1 MKQSL
6 ARLIRFSGLPV
17 LVRETICRKRAT
29 IVVYHDPAPEV
40 FEAHLAY
47 LVKRFRIIPLEQL
60 VEAIEQRD
68 WKRIPP
74 KSLCITFDD
83 GHRRN
88 FELLDLVKKYKV
100 PITGY
105 VCSGIVDTM
114 RHYWF
119 LDFADRADG
128 FKSLPNQ
135 VRLQRMAAENGYR
148 PEADYAD
155 RQALSKDE
163 MLEMGG
169 HGVDFQSHTVF
180 HPILVACSDEECWRE
195 VSESKRALEDL
206 LGDPVDHFAYPNGDY
221 GEREVAY
228 MQQAGY
234 RSARTVE
241 AGWNGPETN
250 LYALKSMVVSDNSSL
265 EQMITQLHGLNL
277 RAFRQRR
284 AARRR
289 NRTTEISEDAT

>member
-6 ARLIRFSGLPV
+6 ATLIRFSGLPF
-17 LVRETICRKRAT
+17 LVRETVCRRRAT

-47 LVKRFRIIPLEQL
+47 LAKHFRIISLEQL
-60 VEAIEQRD
+60 VGAIEQRD
-68 WKRIPP
+68 WKRIPA

-88 FELLDLVKKYKV
+88 YELLDLVKRYRV

-119 LDFADRADG
+119 LDFASRAEE
-128 FKSLPNQ
+128 FKALPNQ
-135 VRLQRMAAENGYR
+135 LRLQRMAAENGYR
-148 PEADYAD
+148 PEKEFAD
-155 RQALSKDE
+155 RQALSKAE
-163 MLEMGG
+163 MLEMRS

-180 HPILVACSDEECWRE
+180 HPILVACSDEECWLE
-195 VSESKRALEDL
+195 VSESKRELEEL
-206 LGDPVDHFAYPNGDY
+206 LGGPVEDFAYPNGDY
-221 GEREVAY
+221 GEREMAY

-241 AGWNGPETN
+241 SGWNGPDTN
-250 LYALKSMVVSDNSSL
+250 PYALRSMVVSDNSSL

-277 RAFRQRR
+277 RTFRQRR

-289 NRTTEISEDAT
+289 GRTTEMSEEAT

>member
-17 LVRETICRKRAT
+17 LVRATICRKRAT

-148 PEADYAD
+148 PETDYAD

-163 MLEMGG
+163 MLEMGR
-169 HGVDFQSHTVF
+169 HGVDFQSHTML
-180 HPILVACSDEECWRE
+180 HPILVACSDEECWLE
-195 VSESKRALEDL
+195 VSESKQTLEDL
-206 LGDPVDHFAYPNGDY
+206 LGEPVDHFAYPNGDY
-221 GEREVAY
+221 GEREMAY

-241 AGWNGPETN
+241 AGWNGPDTN
-250 LYALKSMVVSDNSSL
+250 LYALKSMVISDHSSL

-277 RAFRQRR
+277 RAFRQRSS
-284 AARRR
+284 ARGRS
-289 NRTTEISEDAT
+289 RTTEVSEDAT